1 MDRLTQL
8 KFNPF
13 DFDYNITKSKHFENY
28 TAANLNCLAC
38 NYYLPNDFAV
48 LNTDSASKKLS
59 ILSLNIRSI
68 ANKFDSFSNLLNT
81 LKRPFSVISLTETW
95 LNDINS
101 ENFNLPNFDFVCSN
115 RANKKGGGVGF
126 FISNNLNYKI
136 RSDLNT
142 NKDGIIETLF
152 TEINSTSSKNIILG
166 SIYRPPNGDFEM
178 FENILN
184 TILTKVDKTKKVT
197 YLTGDFNIDLLKS
210 DHSEHSNRFYE
221 QLFTSSFFPLINRP
235 TRITHHTATLIDNIF
250 TNDLEQIESSVNGLI
265 FSDISDHLPIFQ
277 IISRYFM
284 LLLYLL
290 TKTVTKQKIHFTKE
304 CLTKI
309 VLTRF
314 YYR

>member
-1 MDRLTQL
+1 MDRRTQL

-28 TAANLNCLAC
+28 TAANLDCLAC

-68 ANKFDSFSNLLNT
+68 ANKFDLFSNLLNT

-126 FISNNLNYKI
+126 FISNNLSYKI

-142 NKDGIIETLF
+142 NK
-152 TEINSTSSKNIILG
+152 
-166 SIYRPPNGDFEM
+166 
-178 FENILN
+178 
-184 TILTKVDKTKKVT
+184 
-197 YLTGDFNIDLLKS
+197 
-210 DHSEHSNRFYE
+210 
-221 QLFTSSFFPLINRP
+221 
-235 TRITHHTATLIDNIF
+235 
-250 TNDLEQIESSVNGLI
+250 
-265 FSDISDHLPIFQ
+265 
-277 IISRYFM
+277 
-284 LLLYLL
+284 
-290 TKTVTKQKIHFTKE
+290 
-304 CLTKI
+304 
-309 VLTRF
+309 
-314 YYR
+314 